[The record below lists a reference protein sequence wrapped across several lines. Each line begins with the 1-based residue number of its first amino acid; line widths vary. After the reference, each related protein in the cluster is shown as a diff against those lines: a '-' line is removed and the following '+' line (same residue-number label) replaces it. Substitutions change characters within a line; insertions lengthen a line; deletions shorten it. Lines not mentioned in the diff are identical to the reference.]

1 MKEKFVIDFE
11 LEPADMEKVN
21 ELLNLI
27 IEDASREKASDIH
40 FNPVKEGLR
49 LRYRVDGVLR
59 DITFFNPL
67 LYIPLVREI
76 KERASMDTE
85 VLHKPQ
91 DGKLKYESE
100 EKYLDIRVST
110 LPSFFGENVVMR
122 ILDKCSVNLDFE
134 KLGFSEKMLKDYKK
148 LLNLPYGFIIV
159 TGPTGSGKTTTGY
172 ASLKELADSR
182 VNIMTAEDPVEYII
196 DNVIQTPINT
206 KEGITFPV
214 VLRHILRQ
222 DPDIVYCSEVRDEET
237 AKLLIQL
244 ALTGHLT
251 MTSLHTAD
259 ATGALFRL
267 IDCGVES
274 FLVSNTVLGVIS
286 QRLIR
291 TVCSGCKEGY
301 SPPGDIVE
309 ILKKE
314 NLYRE
319 NMLIYRGKGCEKCR
333 NTGYRGRTAVY
344 ELLIMDAELKEMLSS
359 GISYSDMVKTVR
371 NKGIESMR
379 TDGFRKALE
388 GITTVEE
395 VLRVCVDK
403 NGLPIF

>member
-1 MKEKFVIDFE
+1 MKEKFAINFE

-21 ELLNLI
+21 ELLTLI
-27 IEDASREKASDIH
+27 IEDASREKVSDIH
-40 FNPVKEGLR
+40 FNPVKEGFKI
-49 LRYRVDGVLR
+49 RYRIDGVLR
-59 DITFFNPL
+59 DITSLNPL
-67 LYIPLVREI
+67 LYTPLVKKI

-85 VLHKPQ
+85 VFHKPQ

-134 KLGFSEKMLKDYKK
+134 KLGFSEKMLDRYKK
-148 LLNLPYGFIIV
+148 LLNLPYGFIII

-172 ASLKELADSR
+172 ASLKELADPR

-222 DPDIVYCSEVRDEET
+222 DPDIVYCSEVRDDET

-251 MTSLHTAD
+251 MTSLHTSD

-274 FLVSNTVLGVIS
+274 FLLSNTILGVIS
-286 QRLIR
+286 QRLVR
-291 TVCSGCKEGY
+291 TVCSDCKEGY
-301 SPPGDIVE
+301 SPSGDIVE

-314 NLYRE
+314 NFYRE
-319 NMLIYRGKGCEKCR
+319 DLLIYRGRGCEKCK

-344 ELLIMDAELKEMLSS
+344 ELLVMDEELKEKLSS
-359 GISYSDMVKTVR
+359 GASYSDMIKAVR
-371 NKGIESMR
+371 NKGMESLR
-379 TDGFRKALE
+379 IDGFRKALD

-403 NGLPIF
+403 NGLPMF

>member
-1 MKEKFVIDFE
+1 MKEKFAINFE

-21 ELLNLI
+21 ELLTLI
-27 IEDASREKASDIH
+27 IEDASREKVSDIH
-40 FNPVKEGLR
+40 FNPVKEGFKI
-49 LRYRVDGVLR
+49 RYRIDGVLR
-59 DITFFNPL
+59 DITYLNPL
-67 LYIPLVREI
+67 LYTPLVKKI

-85 VLHKPQ
+85 VFHKPQ

-134 KLGFSEKMLKDYKK
+134 KLGFSEKMLDRYKK
-148 LLNLPYGFIIV
+148 LLNLPYGFIII

-172 ASLKELADSR
+172 ASLKELADPR

-222 DPDIVYCSEVRDEET
+222 DPDIVYCSEVRDDET

-251 MTSLHTAD
+251 MTSLHTSD

-274 FLVSNTVLGVIS
+274 FLLSNTILGVIS
-286 QRLIR
+286 QRLVR
-291 TVCSGCKEGY
+291 TVCSDCKEGY
-301 SPPGDIVE
+301 SPSGDIVE

-314 NLYRE
+314 NFYRE
-319 NMLIYRGKGCEKCR
+319 DLLIYRGRGCEKCK

-344 ELLIMDAELKEMLSS
+344 ELLVMDEELKEKLSS
-359 GISYSDMVKTVR
+359 GASYSDMIKAVR
-371 NKGIESMR
+371 NKGMESLR
-379 TDGFRKALE
+379 IDGFRKALD

-403 NGLPIF
+403 NGLPMF